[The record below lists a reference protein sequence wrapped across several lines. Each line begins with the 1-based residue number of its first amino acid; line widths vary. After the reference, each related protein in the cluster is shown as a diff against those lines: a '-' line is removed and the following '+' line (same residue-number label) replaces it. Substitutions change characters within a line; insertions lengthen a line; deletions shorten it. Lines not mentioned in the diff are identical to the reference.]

1 MGSTFNLNTS
11 CHASLRTDSTC
22 NLNTSCHA
30 SFRAGGTCN
39 LNTSCTSVGVA
50 SLRACGTLNL
60 NTSCHASLRAGST
73 YNLNT
78 SCHASHR
85 AGGTFNL
92 NTSCHASHRAGG
104 TFNLNTSCHA
114 SHRAGGTLNLNT
126 SCHASLRAGGTLNLN
141 TSCHA
146 SLRTGST
153 CNLNT
158 SCHASLRAG
167 GTCCPNVSSPS
178 QAGRYSLKT
187 PAVTLLLSGR
197 AVRAPQA
204 LSGRRWPRGGRRH
217 ASLSR
222 RVISGRAG
230 GSLSGRRLD
239 LPPAHTRSHSVPSCR
254 RMAAIRCRW
263 LTAMSPA
270 VRVSA
275 FLFKRRGRG
284 WGVRLGVE
292 RGREGEGGGGMC
304 VHREAERGKAVCVY
318 IIRHWYTE
326 QSLVLDFCFM

>member
-1 MGSTFNLNTS
+1 MQSKHHQISLRARGTFNLNTS
-11 CHASLRTDSTC
+11 GQASLRTDSTC
-22 NLNTSCHA
+22 NLNTSCRA
-30 SFRAGGTCN
+30 SFRT
-39 LNTSCTSVGVA
+39 
-50 SLRACGTLNL
+50 
-60 NTSCHASLRAGST
+60 
-73 YNLNT
+73 
-78 SCHASHR
+78 
-85 AGGTFNL
+85 GGTF
-92 NTSCHASHRAGG
+92 
-104 TFNLNTSCHA
+104 
-114 SHRAGGTLNLNT
+114 
-126 SCHASLRAGGTLNLN
+126 NLN

-153 CNLNT
+153 CTLNT

-167 GTCCPNVSSPS
+167 GTCCPNVSSPG

-204 LSGRRWPRGGRRH
+204 LSTRRWPRGGRRH

-254 RMAAIRCRW
+254 MAAIRCRW

-275 FLFKRRGRG
+275 FLFKRRGG
-284 WGVRLGVE
+284 CL
-292 RGREGEGGGGMC
+292 
-304 VHREAERGKAVCVY
+304 
-318 IIRHWYTE
+318 
-326 QSLVLDFCFM
+326 SLIHI